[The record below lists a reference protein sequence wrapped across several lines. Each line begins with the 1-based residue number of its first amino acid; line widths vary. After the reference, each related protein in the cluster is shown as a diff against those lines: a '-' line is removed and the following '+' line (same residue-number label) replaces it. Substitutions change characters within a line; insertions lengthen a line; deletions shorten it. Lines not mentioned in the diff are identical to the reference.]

1 MVLTTHSQECMHV
14 FDSNRFVV
22 RTRCMHARIMRSS
35 YLTQVCT
42 HRCRDTVR
50 RMHATES
57 ALKSCVAPPSTIRSQ
72 YCGPKHLASIKW
84 IYPEG
89 CYSQPP
95 SLTRRDHFIKIACPK
110 TAVRSSLQGRD
121 DSTLMKDAVR
131 ITKACGSY
139 IAVVSSAAAVA
150 VRSSLQK

>member
-1 MVLTTHSQECMHV
+1 MQRSPHC
-14 FDSNRFVV
+14 NRALLRLQQSEANTVV
-22 RTRCMHARIMRSS
+22 
-35 YLTQVCT
+35 Q
-42 HRCRDTVR
+42 
-50 RMHATES
+50 
-57 ALKSCVAPPSTIRSQ
+57 
-72 YCGPKHLASIKW
+72 KHLASIKW